1 MQATHVSRSRIARQ
15 MTSKERCVGQ
25 KSRRAREMQALG
37 AVAALLHSSAYRP
50 AVRALTALLRRC
62 KRIDIHE
69 KRRMRQTHTSS
80 GTDGADELSNG
91 RRATHVFELDSSFQE
106 TESVILGHEGAGGK
120 A

>member
-1 MQATHVSRSRIARQ
+1 
-15 MTSKERCVGQ
+15 
-25 KSRRAREMQALG
+25 
-37 AVAALLHSSAYRP
+37 
-50 AVRALTALLRRC
+50 
-62 KRIDIHE
+62 
-69 KRRMRQTHTSS
+69 MRQTHTSS